1 MVLPPIVYTVS
12 RRSAAGSRLLPENL
26 GVTTTRRRRR
36 TMLVV
41 KHQVKDE
48 DGVPC
53 YVYKM
58 PNRMLVNVGSGSSG
72 DTFQLKDA
80 EWADVKAQP

>member
-1 MVLPPIVYTVS
+1 MLPK
-12 RRSAAGSRLLPENL
+12 L
-26 GVTTTRRRRR
+26 GCNHRRRR

-58 PNRMLVNVGSGSSG
+58 PKRMLVKVG
-72 DTFQLKDA
+72 
-80 EWADVKAQP
+80 

>member
-1 MVLPPIVYTVS
+1 MDGLVLTPIVYTVS
-12 RRSAAGSRLLPENL
+12 RRCAAGSRLLPENL

-58 PNRMLVNVGSGSSG
+58 PNRMLVKVGSSG
-72 DTFQLKDA
+72 CGTPSSSRVPSGQT
-80 EWADVKAQP
+80 

>member
-1 MVLPPIVYTVS
+1 MVFTPYCLHRKPAAA
-12 RRSAAGSRLLPENL
+12 RRGRVCSPNL
-26 GVTTTRRRRR
+26 GVTTTPRRRR

-41 KHQVKDE
+41 KHQVKDK

-58 PNRMLVNVGSGSSG
+58 PNQMLVKVGSGSSG
-72 DTFQLKDA
+72 DTFQLKGA